1 LPQVDFDSKHI
12 SYINL
17 QGFCK
22 QLLVAIGLRE
32 GDADIVAESLV
43 QANLRGI
50 DSHGVARLPH
60 YVDRIRQGSINAQ
73 PNIRTERLGLAVSKV
88 NGNHGLGQLV
98 MHQATREA
106 ISLAGDAGA
115 GWVSVCD
122 SSHCGALAYYGLQ
135 IARAGMIGWVFSHV
149 ESLVFP
155 YGSRKPFA
163 GTNPICLTAPGEGDQ
178 AWCLDMATSKV
189 PWNAVINAA
198 MEGVPIPDGWAV
210 DETGTDTTIPSNV
223 EALYPFG
230 GYKGSGLGLMI
241 DVLCS
246 LLSGAPYGPDI
257 SPMYGDLNKRR
268 LLGGLVGA
276 IDIQHFVPLETFR
289 KRSSEMIRRLNN
301 LAPVKGTKVVLYP
314 GQPELI
320 NYENRLQ
327 EGVPVGLNLIQIL
340 DAMAKDFGIETLLS
354 ELIDE

>member
-1 LPQVDFDSKHI
+1 MPQVDFDSKRIAHK
-12 SYINL
+12 SL
-17 QGFCK
+17 QDFCK
-22 QLLVAIGLRE
+22 QLLVAAGLRE
-32 GDADIVAESLV
+32 GDSDIMAESLV

-73 PNIRTERLGLAVSKV
+73 PDIRTERLGPAVAKV
-88 NGNHGLGQLV
+88 NGDHGLGQLV
-98 MHQATREA
+98 MNQAAREA
-106 ISLAGDAGA
+106 IALASDAGA
-115 GWVSVCD
+115 GWVTVCD

-149 ESLVFP
+149 ESLVLP
-155 YGSRKPFA
+155 HGSRKPFS

-178 AWCLDMATSKV
+178 AWCLDMATSEV

-198 MEGVPIPDGWAV
+198 MEGVPIPEGWAV
-210 DETGTDTTIPSNV
+210 DDTGADTTIPNKV

-246 LLSGAPYGPDI
+246 LLSGAPYGPDL
-257 SPMYGDLNKRR
+257 SSMYGDMKKRR

-276 IDIQHFVPLETFR
+276 IDIQHFVPLEAFR
-289 KRSSEMIRRLNN
+289 KRSSEMIRRLND
-301 LAPVKGTKVVLYP
+301 LSPTQGTKAVLYP
-314 GQPELI
+314 GQPEVI
-320 NYENRLQ
+320 DYKNRLR
-327 EGVPVGLNLIQIL
+327 EGVPIGLNVIRIL
-340 DAMAKDFGIETLLS
+340 DAMAKDFGVKTLLS
-354 ELIDE
+354 DLIDE